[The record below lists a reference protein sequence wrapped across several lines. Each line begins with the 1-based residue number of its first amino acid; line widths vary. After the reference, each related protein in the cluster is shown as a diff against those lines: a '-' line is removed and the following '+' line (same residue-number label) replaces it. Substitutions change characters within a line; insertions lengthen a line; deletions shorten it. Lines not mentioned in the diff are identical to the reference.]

1 MFFFGIILVAVAK
14 TIVDKRME
22 MNRWV
27 QLGVVVG
34 SVAMLILARWWAVSS
49 FRYREMEKREGN
61 TPEAASVDPEVMAGR
76 RLMMKRQQQ
85 HNNSNSSSKVKR

>member
-1 MFFFGIILVAVAK
+1 MFIFGIILVAVAK
-14 TIVDKRME
+14 TIVDKRLE

-27 QLGVVVG
+27 QLGVVAG

-49 FRYREMEKREGN
+49 FRYREMEKRKGN

-85 HNNSNSSSKVKR
+85 QNNSSSYKVKR